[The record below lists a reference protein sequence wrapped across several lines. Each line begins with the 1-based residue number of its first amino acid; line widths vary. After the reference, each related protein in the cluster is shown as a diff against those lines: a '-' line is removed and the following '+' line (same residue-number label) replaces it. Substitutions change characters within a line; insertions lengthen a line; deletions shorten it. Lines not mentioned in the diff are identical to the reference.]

1 MFSVFCTVHAV
12 SRRVPIILVPF
23 TGHAETNHDNT
34 NGDTMAMEDDGSE
47 TPRTETPAS
56 DTMTIPERRHD
67 NAKHI
72 GNGDLVVMIPTSWY
86 LRHVVMSWISNA

>member
-1 MFSVFCTVHAV
+1 MSVIHMVMLCNSSYEGHNVCSVCFVQCMHAV

-34 NGDTMAMEDDGSE
+34 NGDTMAMQDDGRIE
-47 TPRTETPAS
+47 DAS

-67 NAKHI
+67 DAK
-72 GNGDLVVMIPTSWY
+72 GTLATGTS
-86 LRHVVMSWISNA
+86 SS